1 MKLLFTTALFFAVMA
16 KGSSLEE
23 QPATGTDPQLTLEDI
38 EASNAMLMDYYFS
51 YDMEAIDKDFAK
63 VRHIP

>member
-16 KGSSLEE
+16 TGSSLEE